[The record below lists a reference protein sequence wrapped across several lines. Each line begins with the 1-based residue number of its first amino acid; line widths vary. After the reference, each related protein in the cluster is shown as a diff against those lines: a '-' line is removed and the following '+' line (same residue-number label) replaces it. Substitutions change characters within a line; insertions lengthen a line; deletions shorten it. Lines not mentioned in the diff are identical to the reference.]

1 MLKSEVPPHPA
12 VVMAAQTGT
21 LAEAKA
27 ESNSSMLGALAGMMG
42 GDSGC
47 KPHTHET
54 GGSDINL
61 ISKNKHV
68 TGKGKPAS
76 GGDGWIGKLPGMDA
90 IKDLFSAQVASESTS
105 ENDESL
111 QQELK
116 SFLGL
121 P

>member
-1 MLKSEVPPHPA
+1 MPPHPD
-12 VVMAAQTGT
+12 VVVAAQTGT

-27 ESNSSMLGALAGMMG
+27 ESNSSMLGALASILT
-42 GDSGC
+42 GDPDC

-54 GGSDINL
+54 GGSSINL
-61 ISKNKHV
+61 ISKNKHA

-76 GGDGWIGKLPGMDA
+76 GGDSWIGKLPGMDA
-90 IKDLFSAQVASESTS
+90 IKDIFSAQVASESTS
-105 ENDESL
+105 ENDDSIK
-111 QQELK
+111 QEFK